1 MSKQQTR
8 ITLYSVVFVHG
19 LFGDRQETWTKE
31 LGRHERTPDPDF
43 DSLSQ
48 PHKNRPHSMKKWFSR
63 NKDVIRQDH
72 GASSEGGIANEG
84 IQQPTS
90 RPLKV
95 FWPRDLLPRRFSNL
109 RIFTWG
115 YDVDIDH
122 AFSGTSTATVFQH
135 AANLLSDL
143 SDVRVLKEAELRPLF
158 FVAHSLGGIV
168 VKDVSLRFLCSLLS
182 TCILIFCDLQP
193 LAPWLYYSH
202 THPCPTGI
210 LQTEE
215 TLTAT

>member
-1 MSKQQTR
+1 MSKQQTQ

-31 LGRHERTPDPDF
+31 LGRHERTLDLDL
-43 DSLSQ
+43 DSSSQ
-48 PHKNRPHSMKKWFSR
+48 PHKNHPYSLKRLFSI
-63 NKDVIRQDH
+63 NKNVIRRDH
-72 GASSEGGIANEG
+72 GASSKGGIENEG

-90 RPLKV
+90 TPIEV
-95 FWPRDLLPRRFSNL
+95 FWPRDLLPKRFPNF

-122 AFSGTSTATVFQH
+122 VFSGTSTATVFQH

-143 SDVRVLKEAELRPLF
+143 SDVRVLREAELRPLF

-168 VKDVSLRFLCSLLS
+168 VKDVSMPFPRSLIS
-182 TCILIFCDLQP
+182 TCILIFCDL
-193 LAPWLYYSH
+193 
-202 THPCPTGI
+202 
-210 LQTEE
+210 
-215 TLTAT
+215 

>member
-1 MSKQQTR
+1 MPKYQTR

-31 LGRHERTPDPDF
+31 LGRDEKPPDPGLDF
-43 DSLSQ
+43 SSQ
-48 PHKNRPHSMKKWFSR
+48 PHKNRPYSLKRLFSR
-63 NKDVIRQDH
+63 NKDVIRRDH
-72 GASSEGGIANEG
+72 GASSKGGIANEG

-90 RPLKV
+90 TPFEV
-95 FWPRDLLPRRFSNL
+95 FWPRDLLPRRFPNF

-122 AFSGTSTATVFQH
+122 AFSGTSTATVYDN

-143 SDVRVLKEAELRPLF
+143 SDVRVLREAELRPLF

-168 VKDVSLRFLCSLLS
+168 VKDVSMPFPRSIINIYSYFLRP
-182 TCILIFCDLQP
+182 T
-193 LAPWLYYSH
+193 APF
-202 THPCPTGI
+202 PMI
-210 LQTEE
+210 
-215 TLTAT
+215 